1 MIQKSK
7 IHPVNTSKLP
17 TFMKMS
23 DIAKSLQ
30 FKELMFKN
38 TLLFG
43 FFSYT
48 TLMSQH
54 REIKVVTLRPLIEE
68 TRVCSFKIKAFGVV

>member
-1 MIQKSK
+1 MIQESK
-7 IHPVNTSKLP
+7 IHSANTSKLP
-17 TFMKMS
+17 TFMKTP
-23 DIAKSLQ
+23 DTAKSLQ

-38 TLLFG
+38 TLLFV

-54 REIKVVTLRPLIEE
+54 REIKVVILRPLIEE
-68 TRVCSFKIKAFGVV
+68 MRVCSFKIKAFGVV